1 MSEIPEIGRFQIS
14 SCGTESTSTIAVLD
28 TATGQV
34 WVRQIFNGMGGDKAL
49 LKPENLGKP
58 LWALPPR

>member
-14 SCGTESTSTIAVLD
+14 SCGTDATSTIAVLD

-34 WVRQIFNGMGGDKAL
+34 WVRQIFNGVGGDKAL